1 MFVSPMPW
9 KSLRREI
16 ALAFATGALALT
28 AGVSPGMGS
37 NADVSTLKP
46 PNVNALDD
54 LRFVA
59 LTVFC

>member
-9 KSLRREI
+9 KSLSVRSP
-16 ALAFATGALALT
+16 LAFATGALALT

-54 LRFVA
+54 LRFA
-59 LTVFC
+59 TLTVFC